1 MEEKKK
7 EESEVLEET
16 KELKQDISD
25 LQKDIEEIQENVKDV
40 KKKGSFQSVL
50 LTLVVL
56 ILFVAFAL
64 YGFASG
70 VGYGIGKVKEVKNAE
85 KSSETVSN
93 NDTIHAYYYE
103 TKQTGSEKYFL
114 ILGNM
119 SNDDS
124 NGYFTIRYVSVFE
137 TGSEAPL
144 ASGYYTIK
152 DNTLKLSVGPYTKT
166 DNEKNTY
173 SVTETVFKK
182 LGAGLTIDP
191 EEDYRKNTNPSYYK
205 MNSTDYNE
213 DEITIGTQ
221 KFYKVG

>member
-1 MEEKKK
+1 MEAK
-7 EESEVLEET
+7 ETKNEEVLEDA
-16 KELKQDISD
+16 KEMKKDINEI
-25 LQKDIEEIQENVKDV
+25 QKDIDEVKESV
-40 KKKGSFQSVL
+40 KEVKQRSGFHVFL
-50 LTLVVL
+50 LTCVIIL
-56 ILFVAFAL
+56 LFVAFAL

-70 VGYGIGKVKEVKNAE
+70 VGYGIGKVKEVKKVE